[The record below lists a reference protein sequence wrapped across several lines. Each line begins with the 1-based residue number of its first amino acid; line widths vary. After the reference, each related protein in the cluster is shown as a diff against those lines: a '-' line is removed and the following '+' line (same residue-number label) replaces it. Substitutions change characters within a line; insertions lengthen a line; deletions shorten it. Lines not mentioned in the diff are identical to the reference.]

1 MADYREFLGWHCSAQ
16 ALTSIV
22 LALPHGPVCAVTE
35 SLTGCPFMHTMIYK
49 YKCRRNEFAAQE
61 PFPSCSEAAVG
72 HWWPGKGW
80 AVPGMLELHSSQKH
94 PKPAGGTRE
103 P

>member
-22 LALPHGPVCAVTE
+22 LALPHGLVCAVTE

-61 PFPSCSEAAVG
+61 PFPSCSEATVG
-72 HWWPGKGW
+72 HWWPWNAGAPFITKTPQASRWDTGT
-80 AVPGMLELHSSQKH
+80 LN
-94 PKPAGGTRE
+94 PK
-103 P
+103 